1 MLATTDPPP
10 FSLKTMRPPQKSPPP
25 TPDDKG
31 PSLVMHSLK
40 IPQRCNGTY
49 SYSDWSDALYALN
62 LKEINLFSFSKC
74 LGK

>member
-10 FSLKTMRPPQKSPPP
+10 FSLKTMRPPQKSPPPP

-62 LKEINLFSFSKC
+62 RKEINSVS
-74 LGK
+74 